1 MYNSRGVPTD
11 GFSAKPMQDKLRKI
25 AFSIVMFFGLSGASL
40 MFGDVSGWSATVHA
54 QPAPVSLDAAATMVR
69 RISGGRVVGADSM
82 DDNGKLVYRI
92 KVLLPEGRVRVY
104 LVDPNTGQV
113 LDS

>member
-1 MYNSRGVPTD
+1 MQGRLRSRTFATV
-11 GFSAKPMQDKLRKI
+11 I
-25 AFSIVMFFGLSGASL
+25 AVVVSMAAL
-40 MFGDVSGWSATVHA
+40 MSHDVSAWSATAYA
-54 QPAPVSLDAAATMVR
+54 QQAPVSLDAAATMVR
-69 RISGGRVVGADSM
+69 RISGGRIVGADSM
-82 DDNGKLVYRI
+82 DDNGKVVYRI

>member
-1 MYNSRGVPTD
+1 
-11 GFSAKPMQDKLRKI
+11 MQGRLRNTKFAILI
-25 AFSIVMFFGLSGASL
+25 AISTSMAMLVLNDIHG
-40 MFGDVSGWSATVHA
+40 SATVYA
-54 QPAPVSLDAAATMVR
+54 QQAPISLDAAATMVR
-69 RISGGRVVGADSM
+69 RLSGGRIVGADAM
-82 DDNGKLVYRI
+82 DDNGKVVYRI